1 MSTDAPARIPSGPD
15 EITPE
20 WLTQAL
26 RSTGVATESQVTSV
40 TSDMMAAGQGFAGQL
55 ARLEPTYASREEGAP
70 TSIVAKFPSA
80 HPPTRELLNRVG
92 AYQREVRFY
101 EEIAAQVELRTP
113 VCYYSALDPRA
124 GDFILLLED
133 LSSLRAGDQ
142 VSGCTEEEADLAVRN
157 VAKVHV
163 AWWESS
169 RLDTHPWLSLSDAD
183 IDAAQQM
190 YAQSYGPFLEAL
202 ETDLPDEFVE
212 VVRRLEPHVAEI
224 KRELSRPPV
233 TLLHG
238 DFRLDNLL
246 FGRHDSDPSL
256 AVVDWQAC
264 RRGRG
269 VGDIA
274 YFMAM
279 SVDGSK
285 RAEIE
290 MDLLHA
296 YHEVLVEGGVRDY
309 SFDRCLHDYRL
320 AILDRVSFIVMVAA
334 TLDFAS
340 KRGAALVGA
349 VMPRFVSAVLDHQV
363 ADLVPA

>member
-1 MSTDAPARIPSGPD
+1 MNTGAPTKIPSGPD
-15 EITPE
+15 EVTPE

-26 RSTGVATESQVTSV
+26 RSRGVTTESEVTSV
-40 TSDMMAAGQGFAGQL
+40 ASDVMAAGQGFAGQL

-70 TSIVAKFPSA
+70 TSIVAKFPST
-80 HPPTRELLNRVG
+80 HPPTREFLNRVG

-101 EEIAAQVELRTP
+101 EEIAAQVELQTP
-113 VCYYSALDPRA
+113 VCYYSALDPQA

-142 VSGCTEEEADLAVRN
+142 VSGCTVDEAELAVRR
-157 VAKVHV
+157 VAKLHA

-169 RLDTHPWLSLSDAD
+169 RLDAHPWLSVSDAD
-183 IDAAQQM
+183 ADAAQQM
-190 YAQSYGPFLEAL
+190 FIQSCGAFLEAL
-202 ETDLPDEFVE
+202 GADLPKEFVE
-212 VVRRLEPHVAEI
+212 VVRGLEPHVAQI

-233 TLLHG
+233 TLVHG

-246 FGRHDSDPSL
+246 FGTLDSDPSL

-274 YFMAM
+274 YFLAM
-279 SVDGSK
+279 SLDGSR

-296 YHEVLVEGGVRDY
+296 YHEVLVKGGVRDY
-309 SFDRCLHDYRL
+309 SFDRCLFDYRL
-320 AILDRVSFIVMVAA
+320 AILDRVSFIVAVGA

-340 KRGAALVGA
+340 RRGAALVGA

-363 ADLVPA
+363 ADLIPA